1 MIQKKTAEFG
11 NFLDHLNTPPRK
23 ARISGLTLETT
34 IFGLKIMM
42 KSGVEFFITKL
53 NEPLQRYLI
62 TCQANSVF
70 MGWFFYTGPQQLWSC
85 LFNFKIKKKKSR
97 PLFTNNFKPKMSISR
112 FDILVNKI
120 IILSHFWKNFSQWK
134 SRQL

>member
-85 LFNFKIKKKKSR
+85 LFNFKIKKKKFRS
-97 PLFTNNFKPKMSISR
+97 LF
-112 FDILVNKI
+112 I
-120 IILSHFWKNFSQWK
+120 IIFLAKNRCFKILDHFKGGVWMIYPKCKRSEQF
-134 SRQL
+134 L